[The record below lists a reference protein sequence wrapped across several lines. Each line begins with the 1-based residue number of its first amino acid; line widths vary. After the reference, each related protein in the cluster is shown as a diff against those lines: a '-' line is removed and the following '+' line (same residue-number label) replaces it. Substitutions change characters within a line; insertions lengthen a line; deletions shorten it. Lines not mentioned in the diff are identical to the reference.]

1 MPQKLFTI
9 KVNKFSLKRASQLVI
24 FTKFVK
30 NKNE

>member
-9 KVNKFSLKRASQLVI
+9 KVNKFSLKMASQLVI

-30 NKNE
+30 K